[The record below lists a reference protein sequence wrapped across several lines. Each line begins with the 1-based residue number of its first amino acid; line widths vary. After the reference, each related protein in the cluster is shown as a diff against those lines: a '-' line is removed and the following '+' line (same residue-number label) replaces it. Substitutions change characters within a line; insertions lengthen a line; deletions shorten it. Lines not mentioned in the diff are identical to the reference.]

1 MRNKTFEIKIL
12 DSTSGIYEVLMERI
26 MPTFRLELEKCNIV
40 IKPNKD
46 PNKEMVFID
55 LNIIRL
61 LNYQGADPNKV
72 GYRNIIINKLKG
84 KRVTPMLYLTEAAFY
99 EGIESNL
106 EDYIKKEYKS
116 FLEILSHNS
125 EAIPDISFLSN
136 SMVKSLIDMMTND
149 SNSNYEVNF
158 AFLEK
163 LYNDVFLS
171 EENNLV
177 NNMGNIQVAKK
188 AFDKFKMIDVRGV
201 DKLLFLCSSF
211 SILSGNSVEPCFYD
225 VFRIKKNKTRE
236 EQIKNT
242 LGDIRNIRYLLYAT
256 SFIPNDVTF
265 RFITNDNALFRVI
278 NELGI
283 ELNSN
288 ENSITYN
295 FYGPNYDRIIH
306 KNYKDNKDL
315 YNDFREYVST
325 ILGK

>member
-211 SILSGNSVEPCFYD
+211 SILSGNSVDPCFYD

-315 YNDFREYVST
+315 YNDFREYAST

>member
-1 MRNKTFEIKIL
+1 MKNKTFEIKIL
-12 DSTSGIYEVLMERI
+12 DSASGIYEVLMERV
-26 MPTFRLELEKCNIV
+26 MPTFRFEFEKFNIV
-40 IKPNKD
+40 MQPNKD
-46 PNKEMVFID
+46 PNKEIVFID

-61 LNYQGADPNKV
+61 LNYQGTESNKV
-72 GYRNIIINKLKG
+72 GYRNIIIDKVRG
-84 KRVTPMLYLTEAAFY
+84 KRVTPMLYLAEAAFY
-99 EGIESNL
+99 KGIESDL
-106 EDYIKKEYKS
+106 MDYIKKEYES
-116 FLEILSHNS
+116 FLEILNHNS
-125 EAIPDISFLSN
+125 EAIPDKSFLSS
-136 SMVKSLIDMMTND
+136 SMVERLIDMMTND

-177 NNMGNIQVAKK
+177 NNMGNVQVAKK

-201 DKLLFLCSSF
+201 DKLLLICSSF

-225 VFRIKKNKTRE
+225 IFRIKKNKTRE

-256 SFIPNDVTF
+256 SFIPNDGTF

-278 NELGI
+278 KELDI

-306 KNYKDNKDL
+306 NNYKDNKDF

>member
-211 SILSGNSVEPCFYD
+211 SILSGNSVDPCFYD

-315 YNDFREYVST
+315 YNDFIEYVST

>member
-306 KNYKDNKDL
+306 KNYKDNKYL
-315 YNDFREYVST
+315 YNDFIEYVST
-325 ILGK
+325 ILVK

>member
-256 SFIPNDVTF
+256 SFIPNDGTF

-278 NELGI
+278 KELDI

-306 KNYKDNKDL
+306 KNYKDNKDF